1 MYMPPITSTHTFV
14 MSYRA
19 AMLLFSIIES
29 AWVSHRGVLQSS
41 RNSQKPGDGPD
52 DKRLLMLLQRRR
64 GSKAD
69 PITEDDVMRAID
81 KLKVLGG
88 GFSVMKV
95 GRL

>member
-1 MYMPPITSTHTFV
+1 
-14 MSYRA
+14 
-19 AMLLFSIIES
+19 
-29 AWVSHRGVLQSS
+29 
-41 RNSQKPGDGPD
+41 
-52 DKRLLMLLQRRR
+52 MLLQRRR

-95 GRL
+95 GDTVNYCTCCDC

>member
-1 MYMPPITSTHTFV
+1 MY
-14 MSYRA
+14 
-19 AMLLFSIIES
+19 
-29 AWVSHRGVLQSS
+29 
-41 RNSQKPGDGPD
+41 KPAD

-95 GRL
+95 GGL